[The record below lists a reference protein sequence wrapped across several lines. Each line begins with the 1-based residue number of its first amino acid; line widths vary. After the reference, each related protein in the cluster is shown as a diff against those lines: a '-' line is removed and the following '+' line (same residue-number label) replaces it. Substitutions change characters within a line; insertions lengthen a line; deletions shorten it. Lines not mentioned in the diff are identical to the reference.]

1 MRIMRPNPI
10 PAQLPNSLAI
20 SELGDL
26 RFCSLIGAQE
36 WKQLPY
42 AIQKRFSKRLE
53 AGQTATYAGTIDR
66 IKMNKGGR
74 FLAQFLR
81 IIGAPLPL
89 RNETGI
95 AAVVTVTED
104 GKTGGQI
111 WSRLYASRSHFPQI
125 IQSSKR
131 FSGPT
136 GLEEYIGFA
145 IAMALT
151 ARATDMAII
160 FESAGY
166 CLKLGT
172 WRLAIP
178 NFMTPGQVTV
188 THEEVT
194 ADTFRFTLKLVHPF
208 FGTLVEQSGV
218 FHEGRAI

>member
-1 MRIMRPNPI
+1 MRPNPI
-10 PAQLPNSLAI
+10 PAHILIKPTI

-26 RFCSLIGAQE
+26 RFCSLLGAQA

-53 AGQTATYAGTIDR
+53 AGQTATYAGTIDHVE
-66 IKMNKGGR
+66 ISKGGR

-89 RNETGI
+89 RSETGI

-104 GKTGGQI
+104 GQTGGQI
-111 WSRLYASRSHFPQI
+111 WSRLYASRRHFPQI

-151 ARATDMAII
+151 ARTTRTAII

-166 CLKLGT
+166 CFKLGK

-188 THEEVT
+188 THEEVSD
-194 ADTFRFTLKLVHPF
+194 DTFRFTLKLVHPF
-208 FGTLVEQSGV
+208 FGTLVKQSGV
-218 FHEGRAI
+218 FYEGRGI